1 MRKACT
7 PLVKFLATLA
17 EEEAM
22 LKDALYFRMLSR
34 KWRLSG
40 SSAVIGRTDQV
51 KHFNFGLQSLVI
63 LTENKIIG
71 AKLQTHK
78 SIRLNHC
85 SRSFLGRR
93 RHSSDGG
100 CSRAGS

>member
-7 PLVKFLATLA
+7 PLVNCLATLA

-22 LKDALYFRMLSR
+22 LKDVLYFRMLSR

-40 SSAVIGRTDQV
+40 SSAVISRTDQV

-63 LTENKIIG
+63 LAENKFKG
-71 AKLQTHK
+71 AKLQTYN
-78 SIRLNHC
+78 SIP
-85 SRSFLGRR
+85 
-93 RHSSDGG
+93 
-100 CSRAGS
+100 